1 MLSESDILT
10 ALRDCF
16 DPEVKL
22 NLVDLGLIYSVA
34 TGPDPDSTPA
44 WPRQWVKVTMTLTTP
59 QCPASGLI
67 FEQVHN
73 RLAGIPDIG
82 KVDVDLVWEP
92 KWTPH
97 RISEAGRR
105 QLGIEGL
112 LHLLC
117 ENPMQLLPLGV
128 EIVQSDL
135 HLAEEPLHVVEVA
148 GKRPPPGA
156 QRFLLIEER
165 QGCTGGSRHGSGA
178 APAREQQKAACDQ
191 GSGRGKPNPIHGFI
205 L

>member
-1 MLSESDILT
+1 MILMDFGSRPPNPPQRSIAIAIAPPCPQIFPQPCLLYTST

-22 NLVDLGLIYSVA
+22 NLVDLGLIYSVS

-73 RLAGIPDIG
+73 RLAGIQQIS
-82 KVDVDLVWEP
+82 KVEVDLVWEP

-97 RISEAGRR
+97 RISPAGLR
-105 QLGIEGL
+105 QLGI
-112 LHLLC
+112 
-117 ENPMQLLPLGV
+117 
-128 EIVQSDL
+128 
-135 HLAEEPLHVVEVA
+135 
-148 GKRPPPGA
+148 
-156 QRFLLIEER
+156 
-165 QGCTGGSRHGSGA
+165 
-178 APAREQQKAACDQ
+178 
-191 GSGRGKPNPIHGFI
+191 
-205 L
+205 